1 MSISSRPI
9 KIQCKSQITQVI
21 SLRALSH
28 ILDSISSIEKYTEG
42 LTKEE
47 FLANHLV
54 QDGTIRQIEIIGEA
68 TKNISEPLKEKY
80 PHITW
85 KGITGMRD
93 KLIHN
98 YFGVDIDAVWDAVKK
113 DIPILKDEILKIME
127 DLLKS
132 I

>member
-1 MSISSRPI
+1 MKRDDF
-9 KIQCKSQITQVI
+9 VY
-21 SLRALSH
+21 LSH

-54 QDGTIRQIEIIGEA
+54 QDGTIRQIEIVGEA

-127 DLLKS
+127 DLRKV